1 MRSYRL
7 FAGVYPCGVV
17 YADKQ
22 REKGGDYARCA
33 FLSYSSLQL
42 QIERDCPA
50 VLRDE
55 IIKDAAA
62 IQARRGERFSISS
75 CGQSVVLGGGA

>member
-1 MRSYRL
+1 MVNRL
-7 FAGVYPCGVV
+7 FSGVYPCGIV

-33 FLSYSSLQL
+33 FLPFSSLVL
-42 QIERDCPA
+42 QIERDCPKE
-50 VLRDE
+50 LRDQ

-62 IQARRGERFSISS
+62 IQARKGQQFSVSS
-75 CGQSVVLGGGA
+75 CGQSVVLGGA